1 MVATRRSPPGAVA
14 EGDGAPPPVRVK
26 SEHPPGPTKAA
37 LSLIRRLE
45 DGPPAGAS
53 PEIATV
59 GPASEAAPTSDPGNN
74 DKDGDDDGEGE
85 TATVGFGPP
94 PAFPSPAGG
103 ALGKRKRAVVMSVS
117 APAGD
122 DDDEVGT
129 QQGRPARAQA
139 IHRVRLPDDGN
150 DKNGSDSPG
159 RRTYSDAML
168 LASLSGDHGTPRK
181 DGPDNE
187 ASAGSGGG
195 EEGGRDG
202 ASTPGTGGETD
213 SHAGTPL
220 RSNVNANVAPIPVP
234 KSEGGGGGFPLPKV
248 LPPPRTQGDG
258 NAATTG
264 VRGSPV
270 SPDRDPQQGEPAAVP
285 SAPTG
290 PPYGEFLFFCSRP
303 PRKLGDEGPSL
314 RPRFPF
320 ARTKMI
326 LSADPF

>member
-1 MVATRRSPPGAVA
+1 MVATRRSPPGAGT

-26 SEHPPGPTKAA
+26 SEPPPGPTKAA

-45 DGPPAGAS
+45 DGPAGQDGAGA
-53 PEIATV
+53 V
-59 GPASEAAPTSDPGNN
+59 GPASEAAGAPASDPGNN
-74 DKDGDDDGEGE
+74 KEGDDDDEE
-85 TATVGFGPP
+85 TTAVGFGPP

-129 QQGRPARAQA
+129 QQARPAKAQA
-139 IHRVRLPDDGN
+139 IHRVRLPDGGN

-181 DGPDNE
+181 DGPDGE
-187 ASAGSGGG
+187 AAAEGGGG
-195 EEGGRDG
+195 EDGAREEG
-202 ASTPGTGGETD
+202 ASTPGTGGGTD

-220 RSNVNANVAPIPVP
+220 RSNVNANAAPVPVP

-290 PPYGEFLFFCSRP
+290 PPYGEFLFLFPPPESLGMRGRAFVPDFLSRG
-303 PRKLGDEGPSL
+303 RK
-314 RPRFPF
+314 
-320 ARTKMI
+320 
-326 LSADPF
+326 